1 MTEQYISHINQ
12 IGSLDSCPYCAK
24 ALIKIP
30 NRKVECPFC
39 NELIYVKTRPTD
51 QARVLVTEEQWVEF
65 LDYSGLFDS
74 IYEIIRGLRFIEG
87 NFMKHKLQLT
97 EKFGRTPSDNDI
109 YWSMVQENKLK
120 NYKQGV
126 EYKNW
131 GPYANCSLS
140 SAAVLLSEN
149 KYLEAANYLAEAC
162 LFDYYEYGRLDAY
175 VLSDALQSVLKLSD
189 KSESDLVD
197 ILKKC
202 KEKLPM
208 LADKKLDLDRVARAV
223 FQPE

>member
-30 NRKVECPFC
+30 KRKVECPFC

>member
-1 MTEQYISHINQ
+1 MTEKYISHINQ

-24 ALIKIP
+24 TLIKIP
-30 NRKVECPFC
+30 KRKVECPFC
-39 NELIYVKTRPTD
+39 NEFIYVKTRPTD
-51 QARVLVTEEQWVEF
+51 QARVLVTEDQWVEF

-74 IYEIIRGLRFIEG
+74 IYEIIRGLRSIEG
-87 NFMKHKLQLT
+87 DFVKHKLQLT

-109 YWSMVQENKLK
+109 YWSMIQKNKLE

-126 EYKNW
+126 EYRNW

-175 VLSDALQSVLKLSD
+175 VLSDALQSALKLSD

-197 ILKKC
+197 ILRNC

-208 LADKKLDLDRVARAV
+208 LAHKKMNLDRVAHAV
-223 FQPE
+223 FQSE

>member
-1 MTEQYISHINQ
+1 MTERYISHINQ
-12 IGSLDSCPYCAK
+12 IGSLDSCPYCGK
-24 ALIKIP
+24 VLTKIP
-30 NRKVECPFC
+30 KRKVECPFC

-51 QARVLVTEEQWVEF
+51 QARVLVTEDQCDEF
-65 LDYSGLFDS
+65 MDYSSLFDS

-87 NFMKHKLQLT
+87 DFIKHKEQLT

-109 YWSMVQENKLK
+109 YWSMIEENKLE

-140 SAAVLLSEN
+140 FGAVLLSEN

-175 VLSDALQSVLKLSD
+175 VLSDALQSALKLSD

-197 ILKKC
+197 ILGNC

-208 LADKKLDLDRVARAV
+208 LAHKKMNLERIARAV
-223 FQPE
+223 FHPE